1 MKDIFLSYAHEDR
14 ERIQPLIR
22 ILEAQ
27 GLTVWWDTNIGTG
40 VLFDKE
46 IEAAIEAARCI
57 MVVWSKH
64 SIGSQWVRSEAHEG
78 LDRNNLVPVLLDDV
92 RPPLPFRQIQATELF
107 DQAHITKI
115 DQEELFDAVCHAF
128 EGDINTSHPIQ
139 FVTEKLGKR
148 HAPGIL
154 GFGLL
159 ATLIITFSLSYFSS
173 HRESKLPTLAQPDV
187 TEDVTED
194 VGFFQPPENSIA
206 VLPFVNL
213 SGNPGDEYLGAGL
226 AEDLMGGLAR
236 QSDLRVAARTS
247 SFAFKDKSLSISE
260 IARQLRVRAILEGS
274 IRTEGDQI
282 HISAQL
288 IDSVTGYHLWSQT
301 FNMQLEQMQTIKH
314 EIQINVAKTLA
325 SKNSGV
331 DDFSRVN
338 SAPMTEVSV
347 AYQFYLEGRYY
358 WYNRGEDNI
367 RHSIELFSKAIEL
380 DSNFARAHSSLA
392 VAYVT
397 LPEYSNEPVIPTY
410 QKAQKAAQE
419 ALRLDDTIGEAYSV
433 IAVINH
439 WNWDW
444 ISAEAYFRRAIEV
457 EPTDPTSLTWYSE
470 LLVELGRIDESEVV
484 LLKALSMDPVSPPI
498 HYLLSWL
505 YLARGQNEEALKFAQ
520 LSIDLG
526 RPYGYLVQSLVHL
539 RENHTDEAIEA
550 RAKFSESLG
559 VDAALGTDI
568 IEAVTDPS
576 KIPAVMERIETM
588 TVQGQFSSTS
598 LFFNYFVLQTDH
610 ILMGQKDGLFQLLE
624 DLIDQHFV
632 RVRVFWL
639 PEARETRQD
648 PRMKILAHKIGLAAA
663 WRKNGP
669 PDVCGLTNGSIE
681 CD

>member
-1 MKDIFLSYAHEDR
+1 MIDIFLSYAHEDR

-22 ILEAQ
+22 ILEVQ
-27 GLTVWWDTNIGTG
+27 GWTVWWDTNIETG

-46 IEAAIEAARCI
+46 IQAAVEAARCI

-78 LDRNNLVPVLLDDV
+78 LDRNILVPVLLDDV
-92 RPPLPFRQIQATELF
+92 RPPLPFRQIQATKLF
-107 DQAHITKI
+107 NQAHITKI
-115 DQEELFDAVCHAF
+115 DQEELFEAVCHAF
-128 EGDINTSHPIQ
+128 DGNNSARHAIH
-139 FVTEKLGKR
+139 FAKEKPSKR
-148 HAPGIL
+148 HVPGIL

-159 ATLIITFSLSYFSS
+159 ATLIIMFSLSYFTNY
-173 HRESKLPTLAQPDV
+173 RESRLPTLAQPDE
-187 TEDVTED
+187 TEDAS
-194 VGFFQPPENSIA
+194 FFKPPENSIA

-213 SGNPGDEYLGAGL
+213 SGNPGDDYLGAGL

-260 IARQLRVRAILEGS
+260 IARQLRVRTILEGS
-274 IRTEGDQI
+274 IRTEGDRI
-282 HISAQL
+282 RISAQL
-288 IDSVTGYHLWSQT
+288 IDSVNGYQLWSQT
-301 FNMQLEQMQTIKH
+301 FNLQLDQMQTIKH
-314 EIQINVAKTLA
+314 EIQINVAKTMANRTGGIDAL
-325 SKNSGV
+325 
-331 DDFSRVN
+331 SRVS
-338 SAPMTEVSV
+338 SAPMTEVSA
-347 AYQFYLEGRYY
+347 AYQYYLQGKYY
-358 WYNRGEDNI
+358 WYIRGEDNI
-367 RHSIELFSKAIEL
+367 RNSIELFSKAIEL
-380 DSNFARAHSSLA
+380 DSNFARAYSSLA
-392 VAYVT
+392 AAYVT
-397 LPEYSNEPVIPTY
+397 LPEHSNEPVIPTY

-444 ISAEAYFRRAIEV
+444 INAEADFRKAIEV
-457 EPTDPTSLTWYSE
+457 EPTDPTSLIWYSE

-484 LLKALSMDPVSPPI
+484 LLKALRMDPVSPPVN
-498 HYLLSWL
+498 YLLSWL
-505 YLARGQNEEALKFAQ
+505 YLARGQNEDALKFAR

-526 RPYGYLVQSLVHL
+526 QPYGYLVESLVHL
-539 RENHTDEAIEA
+539 RENRTDEAIEA

-568 IEAVTDPS
+568 VEAVTNPS

-588 TVQGQFSSTS
+588 TEQGQFSSTS
-598 LFFNYFVLQTDH
+598 VIFNYFALQTDH

-632 RVRVFWL
+632 RVRVIWL
-639 PEARETRQD
+639 PEARGIRQD
-648 PRMKILAHKIGLAAA
+648 SRMKILAQKIGLAAA

-669 PDVCGLTNGSIE
+669 PDVCNLTDGGIE

>member
-1 MKDIFLSYAHEDR
+1 MTDIFLSYAHEDR

-27 GLTVWWDTNIGTG
+27 GLTVWWDTNIETG

-92 RPPLPFRQIQATELF
+92 QPPLPFRQIQATKLF

-115 DQEELFDAVCHAF
+115 DQEELFDAVCRAF
-128 EGDINTSHPIQ
+128 EGDISTRHPIQ
-139 FVTEKLGKR
+139 FVTEKFGKR
-148 HAPGIL
+148 YAPGIL

-159 ATLIITFSLSYFSS
+159 ATLIIAFGLSYFTSD
-173 HRESKLPTLAQPDV
+173 RETKLPPLAQPGV
-187 TEDVTED
+187 TEDAS
-194 VGFFQPPENSIA
+194 FFQPPENSIA

-213 SGNPGDEYLGAGL
+213 SGNPGDDYLGAGL

-282 HISAQL
+282 RISAQL
-288 IDSVTGYHLWSQT
+288 IDSVTGYQLWSQT
-301 FNMQLEQMQTIKH
+301 FNLPLDQIQTIKH
-314 EIQINVAKTLA
+314 EIQINVAKTMA
-325 SKNSGV
+325 TRNNGI
-331 DDFSRVN
+331 DEFSRVDL
-338 SAPMTEVSV
+338 APMTEVSA
-347 AYQFYLEGRYY
+347 AYQLYLEGRYY
-358 WYNRGEDNI
+358 WYSRGEDNI

-380 DSNFARAHSSLA
+380 DSSFARAHSSLA

-397 LPEYSNEPVIPTY
+397 LAEYSNEPVIPTY

-457 EPTDPTSLTWYSE
+457 ESTDPTSLTWYSE

-498 HYLLSWL
+498 NYLLSWL

-526 RPYGYLVQSLVHL
+526 QPYGYLVQSLVHL

-559 VDAALGTDI
+559 VDTALGTDI

-669 PDVCGLTNGSIE
+669 PDVCGLTDGSIK